1 AFVLLRQKIGA
12 SLFDEIAQEKLI
24 PVSGDIISP
33 DISISLAD
41 REHLIEHVHIVLH
54 CAAALN
60 HNERLDLALETNTL
74 GTLRMM
80 DLADECKH
88 MEAFV
93 YCSLAYT
100 DPNLPNGHIQ
110 ERVYPMK
117 VGDPEDL
124 FEEIV
129 NLELQDIP
137 KMTQRVLQ
145 QYPNTYTFTKA
156 LTEHLIM
163 KRVDINRVE
172 EAQGGKAQWPIAIIR
187 ATQVGAAAF
196 EPLPGWVDGVTGAN
210 GIFHLMSKGIQVIP
224 SDRSRSKANI
234 IPVDYFVRVA
244 LSAASTMS
252 PPGYKFILP
261 YNEILSDQD
270 HDSILLPN
278 VQYFPL
284 IYQLSLPTIS
294 WREIYEAIRSYWTP
308 LRSLPTADA
317 YFGRFFKLFQRT
329 TQDRTTEL
337 AQRACESLQPFLK
350 PQWILDAPN
359 LDALRQDAE
368 FGLQRFTTMDWHTFT
383 VHAALGLHL
392 LNNAPSGS
400 RRTTADEGWLCA
412 LRATPQQQHPIID
425 RPIESVVFSGLDI
438 SKRTERMMNELVS
451 FLENPRRPSKTA
463 DQWLVDFDGLLDD
476 WCHDD
481 SQRLVSK
488 MDMRHL
494 GAWFNG
500 TKEEHVRVQVL
511 NDPGVGHCIKQI
523 IKSSNVPQK
532 TVVGEAQKILER
544 MQERTQLH
552 YIWSA
557 GALLHSLFDR
567 LFTNLLVSEH
577 DLERIRAECEN
588 KRVVYVPVCK
598 TVMDSLLL
606 WYVCLRHRLPLP
618 AIACDEAL
626 AFLGPMSDLLRITGA
641 YFVRRDHSA
650 RSPLST
656 AVTAAYT
663 KVLLNQGAISMMI
676 ERARSR
682 TGRLQNVYHDGL
694 LQMVMEEPNMV
705 FVPVHIT
712 YEKVPELRCLID
724 QVLDQRPK
732 SVHAPST
739 GFLRPSVA
747 VADREAKTNK
757 YGRVFV
763 AFGQAVHAQT
773 CVHEASLS
781 ENKRQSDIPVKDEDL
796 VANYVAK
803 RIQREQ
809 YEASIVSPVAL
820 AAAVLLYG
828 RMTSGTT
835 FQTLQQ
841 QMSWL
846 HQELKEKSIRVD
858 WQSDQEDAETI
869 LHYSLQLL
877 DTRNLIIEG
886 KRMTDESIVRVVEHT
901 DNVMDLSYMASPLIE
916 LFLPEALFAV
926 VYLSQNKRSRKELLD
941 QFTFLVR
948 LFKHEFVYPWN
959 RQEKFNVLLEWFLK
973 RGLLVIDEEG
983 QYAKQECADSE
994 RVSLLASFIYPTLDA
1009 YWITSCSL
1017 SALRDLPYMPR
1028 KIVPV
1033 LAQWIA
1039 AHLITG
1045 RRTIYREVLST
1056 EASQNAVDNFLAI
1069 GFIEAVHPKTKLSPE
1084 AQILL
1089 IELGVTTNED
1099 LVTVST
1105 EKRQDDTI
1113 DLPDIASL
1121 CHEIEKYRL
1130 VSDSLSHNAQV
1141 FDKCQ
1146 NQIRSILRAEQSY
1159 ASKHGMKLVKEED
1172 QMIQLVYSLKAAN
1185 TVDEGKHSRRISQ
1198 AYNLKS

>member
-1 AFVLLRQKIGA
+1 
-12 SLFDEIAQEKLI
+12 
-24 PVSGDIISP
+24 
-33 DISISLAD
+33 
-41 REHLIEHVHIVLH
+41 
-54 CAAALN
+54 
-60 HNERLDLALETNTL
+60 
-74 GTLRMM
+74 
-80 DLADECKH
+80 
-88 MEAFV
+88 
-93 YCSLAYT
+93 
-100 DPNLPNGHIQ
+100 
-110 ERVYPMK
+110 
-117 VGDPEDL
+117 
-124 FEEIV
+124 
-129 NLELQDIP
+129 
-137 KMTQRVLQ
+137 
-145 QYPNTYTFTKA
+145 
-156 LTEHLIM
+156 
-163 KRVDINRVE
+163 
-172 EAQGGKAQWPIAIIR
+172 
-187 ATQVGAAAF
+187 
-196 EPLPGWVDGVTGAN
+196 
-210 GIFHLMSKGIQVIP
+210 
-224 SDRSRSKANI
+224 
-234 IPVDYFVRVA
+234 
-244 LSAASTMS
+244 
-252 PPGYKFILP
+252 
-261 YNEILSDQD
+261 
-270 HDSILLPN
+270 
-278 VQYFPL
+278 
-284 IYQLSLPTIS
+284 
-294 WREIYEAIRSYWTP
+294 
-308 LRSLPTADA
+308 
-317 YFGRFFKLFQRT
+317 
-329 TQDRTTEL
+329 
-337 AQRACESLQPFLK
+337 
-350 PQWILDAPN
+350 
-359 LDALRQDAE
+359 
-368 FGLQRFTTMDWHTFT
+368 
-383 VHAALGLHL
+383 
-392 LNNAPSGS
+392 
-400 RRTTADEGWLCA
+400 
-412 LRATPQQQHPIID
+412 
-425 RPIESVVFSGLDI
+425 
-438 SKRTERMMNELVS
+438 
-451 FLENPRRPSKTA
+451 
-463 DQWLVDFDGLLDD
+463 
-476 WCHDD
+476 
-481 SQRLVSK
+481 
-488 MDMRHL
+488 
-494 GAWFNG
+494 
-500 TKEEHVRVQVL
+500 
-511 NDPGVGHCIKQI
+511 
-523 IKSSNVPQK
+523 
-532 TVVGEAQKILER
+532 
-544 MQERTQLH
+544 
-552 YIWSA
+552 
-557 GALLHSLFDR
+557 
-567 LFTNLLVSEH
+567 
-577 DLERIRAECEN
+577 
-588 KRVVYVPVCK
+588 
-598 TVMDSLLL
+598 
-606 WYVCLRHRLPLP
+606 
-618 AIACDEAL
+618 
-626 AFLGPMSDLLRITGA
+626 
-641 YFVRRDHSA
+641 
-650 RSPLST
+650 
-656 AVTAAYT
+656 
-663 KVLLNQGAISMMI
+663 MI
-676 ERARSR
+676 
-682 TGRLQNVYHDGL
+682 
-694 LQMVMEEPNMV
+694 
-705 FVPVHIT
+705 
-712 YEKVPELRCLID
+712 
-724 QVLDQRPK
+724 
-732 SVHAPST
+732 
-739 GFLRPSVA
+739 
-747 VADREAKTNK
+747 
-757 YGRVFV
+757 
-763 AFGQAVHAQT
+763 
-773 CVHEASLS
+773 
-781 ENKRQSDIPVKDEDL
+781 SDIPVKDEDL